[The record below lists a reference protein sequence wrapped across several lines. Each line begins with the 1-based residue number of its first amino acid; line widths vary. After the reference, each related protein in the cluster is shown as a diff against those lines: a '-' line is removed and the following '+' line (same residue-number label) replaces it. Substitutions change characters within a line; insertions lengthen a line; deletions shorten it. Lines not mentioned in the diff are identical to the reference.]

1 MKPHRKHTRGYPV
14 AVLLGLDEK
23 DASIWELFSKS
34 AKPMIT
40 INFNGIRGNLKDLYN
55 FHECIVKNLRNPLR
69 DGVRSIIVSSSPRS
83 RYSQEFI
90 SHLDKHQTWL
100 RQGENRIAITE
111 MQGLAK
117 SRDQV
122 MQVLHSKTFQ
132 DLIRETTSKEADN
145 LTDLMNKQLAVTN
158 SENKVLFSLEEAEDM
173 IFRMTEKS
181 ANLAEFLLVTDKYLD
196 ESRNKGRLNRLLQIA
211 SNKRVRTRVIDAE
224 SPAGQRLSQLG
235 GIVCLVKSA

>member
-1 MKPHRKHTRGYPV
+1 MKPHRKHGRGYPV

-34 AKPMIT
+34 AKPLTT
-40 INFNGIRGNLKDLYN
+40 INFSGIRGNPKDLYN
-55 FHECIVKNLRNPLR
+55 FHEAIVKNLRRPLR
-69 DGVRSIIVSSSPRS
+69 DGVGSIIVSSPTRT
-83 RYSQEFI
+83 RYSQEFVG
-90 SHLDKHQTWL
+90 HLDKHQTWL
-100 RQGENRIAITE
+100 RQGGNRIAITE

-132 DLIRETTSKEADN
+132 ELIRETTSKEADN
-145 LTDLMNKQLAVTN
+145 LTDLLNKRLFSTD
-158 SENKVLFSLEEAEDM
+158 SENRVLFSLEEAEDM
-173 IFRMTEKS
+173 ILHMTKETP
-181 ANLAEFLLVTDKYLD
+181 NLAEYLLVTDKYLA

-211 SNKRVRTRVIDAE
+211 SNKKVRARVIDAE